1 MPSPTDAAAGAGG
14 LSSDAGQEIAVG
26 EALVLGAL
34 HGPAELLPISSSG
47 HITLIPWLLDWDYCD
62 VDPELR
68 KAFEVALH
76 AGTAAALLITLRT
89 EVSDAV
95 HGMSLRLAELVVLS
109 FVPPAIVG
117 YTLERPIE
125 RHLGTPATIALG
137 LVAGSVA
144 MARAD
149 RAPQT
154 RTSRD
159 AGATD
164 ALWLGIAQACALLPG
179 VSRNG
184 ATLAAARRRRF
195 TREDANKLSRHVALP
210 VIAGAT
216 LLKTVRLARRGLPP
230 RSTMPIAAGRRGVL
244 RLDAGLHV
252 AHPPGRAR
260 PLAPAL
266 RRVPHRAG
274 RRHPQPPGA
283 APPCSGGR
291 PGPGRDGAGGVR
303 SIYDNGVVTDA
314 YAAAGVDTRQADR
327 GVAALVVGAQLDRD
341 RPRAPVGAAA
351 RALRQ
356 RDPDRPQPRRRP
368 GHRQRRDPR

>member
-1 MPSPTDAAAGAGG
+1 MSPPTDAAASA
-14 LSSDAGQEIAVG
+14 DDRHAAADTGQEIALS

-47 HITLIPWLLDWDYCD
+47 HITVIPWLLGWDYRNAD
-62 VDPELR
+62 AELR

-89 EVSDAV
+89 EVEDAV
-95 HGMSLRLAELVVLS
+95 RGMSLRVAELIALS

-125 RHLGTPATIALG
+125 RHLGTPETIAMG
-137 LVAGSVA
+137 LLAGSAA
-144 MARAD
+144 MAAAD
-149 RAPQT
+149 RAPQV

-159 AGATD
+159 AGAAD

-184 ATLAAARRRRF
+184 ATLAAARRRGF

-230 RSTMPIAAGRRGVL
+230 RSAL
-244 RLDAGLHV
+244 
-252 AHPPGRAR
+252 
-260 PLAPAL
+260 PLA
-266 RRVPHRAG
+266 
-274 RRHPQPPGA
+274 
-283 APPCSGGR
+283 
-291 PGPGRDGAGGVR
+291 
-303 SIYDNGVVTDA
+303 
-314 YAAAGVDTRQADR
+314 
-327 GVAALVVGAQLDRD
+327 
-341 RPRAPVGAAA
+341 VGAAA
-351 RALRQ
+351 SFASTLGSTWLIRQVERDRSLLPYAAYRIALAAVILAGLSA
-356 RDPDRPQPRRRP
+356 RRRP
-368 GHRQRRDPR
+368 PQHPTAPPASTRAESDPYTTMTT

>member
-1 MPSPTDAAAGAGG
+1 MSSPTDAATSGDDLHTVAAP
-14 LSSDAGQEIAVG
+14 GQEIPVTQ
-26 EALVLGAL
+26 ALLLGAL

-47 HITLIPWLLDWDYCD
+47 HVAVIPWLLDWDYGGAD
-62 VDPELR
+62 AELR

-95 HGMSLRLAELVVLS
+95 QGMSLRLAKLIVLS

-125 RHLGTPATIALG
+125 RHLGTPGTIAVG
-137 LVAGSVA
+137 LVAGSVV

-149 RAPQT
+149 RAPQL

-159 AGATD
+159 AGAAD

-184 ATLAAARRRRF
+184 TTLAAARRRRF

-216 LLKTVRLARRGLPP
+216 LLKTVRLVRRGLPP
-230 RSTMPIAAGRRGVL
+230 RSALPIAV
-244 RLDAGLHV
+244 
-252 AHPPGRAR
+252 
-260 PLAPAL
+260 
-266 RRVPHRAG
+266 
-274 RRHPQPPGA
+274 
-283 APPCSGGR
+283 
-291 PGPGRDGAGGVR
+291 GAGASFASTLGSTWLIRQVERDR
-303 SIYDNGVVTDA
+303 SLLP
-314 YAAAGVDTRQADR
+314 YAAYRMGL
-327 GVAALVVGAQLDRD
+327 AAVILAQL
-341 RPRAPVGAAA
+341 AA
-351 RALRQ
+351 
-356 RDPDRPQPRRRP
+356 RRRP
-368 GHRQRRDPR
+368 PLRPPAPPPRPPAESDRYTTMPT